1 MTEPI
6 AVELLEQVTP
16 LGSWNIR
23 NIVERALSTAVQ
35 AFFASLPATIPLTVD
50 QAEAVGISAA
60 IAAGSAALSAGKNL
74 IAEGVVVQAA
84 KRAAAGPLL

>member
-1 MTEPI
+1 MPEPTTVNI
-6 AVELLEQVTP
+6 VEQVTP
-16 LGSWNIR
+16 LGNWNIL
-23 NIVERALSTAVQ
+23 NIIERALSTAVQ

-60 IAAGSAALSAGKNL
+60 IAAGSAALSAVKNL

-84 KRAAAGPLL
+84 KRAAA